1 MSNTSGPSVAYV
13 DDDLK
18 KLGLTKIPVTA
29 NTAGQQFAT
38 VVQSGLKDFYKAKAT
53 EDMANTNVL
62 QSVAALPQSVVK
74 GTSYDNQSEAKKSNV
89 GGGTY
94 TVNAGNQPYVQQL
107 NSLYDQIMNRKPFQ
121 YDLNG
126 DLLYRQMADQYTQL
140 GQQAMRDTMG
150 QAAALTGGYGNSYAT
165 QVGNQAYQQHL
176 TALNEQVP
184 SLYEQALNAYLAQGD
199 QLLQQYELAA
209 QHPGVVDAISPRTY
223 TVAQT
228 EEGTGTPINR
238 AYMQALQSVLGGLQT
253 AQSPVL
259 YNYYDLQKYL
269 NK

>member
-1 MSNTSGPSVAYV
+1 MARIKEIAPYFRLQHTIATPYADAAKNWSGGSDGEGEKYTRLHHVVPGAV
-13 DDDLK
+13 K
-18 KLGLTKIPVTA
+18 
-29 NTAGQQFAT
+29 NAG
-38 VVQSGLKDFYKAKAT
+38 SGVEQGIA
-53 EDMANTNVL
+53 
-62 QSVAALPQSVVK
+62 
-74 GTSYDNQSEAKKSNV
+74 GTAKKTNQQSTGGS
-89 GGGTY
+89 GGGQSY
-94 TVNAGNQPYVQQL
+94 TVNAGNQPYIQQL
-107 NSLYDQIMNRKPFQ
+107 NSLYEQIMNRKPFQ

-150 QAAALTGGYGNSYAT
+150 QAAALTGGYGNSYAQ

-199 QLLQQYELAA
+199 QMLQQYELAA
-209 QHPGVVDAISPRTY
+209 QHPGVVEAISPRTY
-223 TVAQT
+223 TVTQAEDEPKT
-228 EEGTGTPINR
+228 TADS
-238 AYMQALQSVLGGLQT
+238 AYTQALQSILGRIQSLQT
-253 AQSPVL
+253 PTL